1 MEEVVSR
8 IEPYYRDTY
17 NVQIPTDGL
26 ITYKDGSTK
35 IIPHPKRM
43 EPMQQ
48 QQQAP
53 MQQQQ
58 QAPMQ
63 QQQQAPMQQQ
73 QQAPMQQQQA
83 SLVGRVPDGYIPS
96 IMKIYAESENKD
108 NFLENFNL
116 PLNKFM
122 IANLLYNS
130 NGGYKRKSNKR
141 KSNKRKNSKKK

>member
-43 EPMQQ
+43 E
-48 QQQAP
+48 
-53 MQQQQ
+53 
-58 QAPMQ
+58 
-63 QQQQAPMQQQ
+63 PMQQQ